1 MRMRPGLDAANRLCG
16 SVSVWK
22 KNIHFCP
29 WAVNLPHDTCIASGF
44 KKCVSNNEHL
54 STVGAPLVY
63 IMRKVKWW
71 VGRGVSLSEMQAF

>member
-1 MRMRPGLDAANRLCG
+1 
-16 SVSVWK
+16 
-22 KNIHFCP
+22 
-29 WAVNLPHDTCIASGF
+29 VNLPHDTCIASGF

-63 IMRKVKWW
+63 VMRTVKWW